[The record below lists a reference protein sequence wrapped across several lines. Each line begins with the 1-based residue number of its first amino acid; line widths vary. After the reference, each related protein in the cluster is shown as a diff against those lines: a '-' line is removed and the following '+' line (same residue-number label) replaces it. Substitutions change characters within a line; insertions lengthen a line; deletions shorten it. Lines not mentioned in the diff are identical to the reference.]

1 MITPVAELAATR
13 GRILGVDFG
22 DRRTGLAISDVSR
35 FLAGGIGTVSPG
47 GIAATVKAVA
57 EIAAEQGAVA
67 AVVGLP
73 RNMDGTEGSRAERC
87 REFALMLADEAG
99 IPVAMTDERLTTVA
113 SSRYLN
119 ETDTRGKKR
128 KGVIDTLSA
137 EIILQNTLD
146 RLRNL

>member
-1 MITPVAELAATR
+1 MKKIGLDV
-13 GRILGVDFG
+13 GDVRI
-22 DRRTGLAISDVSR
+22 
-35 FLAGGIGTVSPG
+35 
-47 GIAATVKAVA
+47 GIAVSDMLGICANSRESYRRVNDDVDIQYFIKLAREENADTF
-57 EIAAEQGAVA
+57 
-67 AVVGLP
+67 VVGLP
-73 RNMDGTEGSRAERC
+73 INMDGTEGSRAERC

-113 SSRYLN
+113 ASRYLN